1 MRDPFRQTRFAP
13 GSNEST
19 SVLAALAASDLAW
32 RVALKPVFIENPEA
46 LGGIEPV
53 DGSRAVTRSDTGAV
67 LGVVGDAYTPVDTD
81 AALGWIQ
88 PIVDA
93 GEARIISAGYVQGG
107 RRVYVQAQLTGSEAD
122 VTPGDT
128 VFASV
133 NFSTGHDGSLTVG
146 AGYSA
151 TRVVCQNTMAM
162 MIRSLALKLRHTK
175 GVHDALEATRLE
187 FMRQRQ
193 DTKAMAERFRAFT
206 RRKLDDKALVR
217 YVRET
222 LQEGAGSNP
231 DVVVRGVDRIVEL
244 AHKAPGATPGNL
256 WGGLNAVTYWASHER
271 GRSEDARQNALL
283 FGNGS
288 QLIQRAAEV
297 AAVFADE
304 LPLNIV
310 QQSRVAASN
319 TATAGALFGD
329 LLGKPARISSELDA

>member
-1 MRDPFRQTRFAP
+1 
-13 GSNEST
+13 
-19 SVLAALAASDLAW
+19 
-32 RVALKPVFIENPEA
+32 
-46 LGGIEPV
+46 
-53 DGSRAVTRSDTGAV
+53 
-67 LGVVGDAYTPVDTD
+67 
-81 AALGWIQ
+81 
-88 PIVDA
+88 
-93 GEARIISAGYVQGG
+93 
-107 RRVYVQAQLTGSEAD
+107 
-122 VTPGDT
+122 
-128 VFASV
+128 
-133 NFSTGHDGSLTVG
+133 
-146 AGYSA
+146 
-151 TRVVCQNTMAM
+151 
-162 MIRSLALKLRHTK
+162 
-175 GVHDALEATRLE
+175 
-187 FMRQRQ
+187 MRQRQ